1 MPALPKPQKLSEQG
15 WLDFLKQAIAARIGA
30 ARASRLIPCASSASG
45 IILASQARFQTS
57 KRSPKKWKIMNQAVI
72 ARNNPMTQWKLE
84 LVDGRQSVTWK
95 PRARGALSVRLGIPE
110 GCETIADTLVML
122 LNSAQIRPEEAI
134 AFVERVKT
142 PKQ

>member
-1 MPALPKPQKLSEQG
+1 
-15 WLDFLKQAIAARIGA
+15 
-30 ARASRLIPCASSASG
+30 
-45 IILASQARFQTS
+45 
-57 KRSPKKWKIMNQAVI
+57 MNQAVI

-134 AFVERVKT
+134 AFVERVNT